1 MASEITRDGFA
12 TDRESH
18 GRRCGPAA
26 GAGPMSARSHAEAI
40 RETESREL
48 AGGLGT
54 VGLDE
59 VLAGVEARRAARLSR
74 SGGSAPSSPHGGGLK
89 DWK

>member
-1 MASEITRDGFA
+1 MASGITRDGFA

-18 GRRCGPAA
+18 GRRRGPAA
-26 GAGPMSARSHAEAI
+26 GAGPAPARSHAEAI

-54 VGLDE
+54 VGFDE
-59 VLAGVEARRAARLSR
+59 VLAGVEARRAARLS
-74 SGGSAPSSPHGGGLK
+74 
-89 DWK
+89 

>member
-1 MASEITRDGFA
+1 MATDNAKDGFA

-18 GRRCGPAA
+18 GRRRGPAA
-26 GAGPMSARSHAEAI
+26 GADQASAQSHAEAI

-54 VGLDE
+54 VGLDK
-59 VLAGVEARRAARLSR
+59 VLAGIRARRAARLS
-74 SGGSAPSSPHGGGLK
+74 
-89 DWK
+89 

>member
-1 MASEITRDGFA
+1 MATDNAKDGFA

-18 GRRCGPAA
+18 GRRRGPAA
-26 GAGPMSARSHAEAI
+26 GAGPTPARSHAEAI

-54 VGLDE
+54 VGFDE
-59 VLAGVEARRAARLSR
+59 VLAGIEARRAARLS
-74 SGGSAPSSPHGGGLK
+74 
-89 DWK
+89 